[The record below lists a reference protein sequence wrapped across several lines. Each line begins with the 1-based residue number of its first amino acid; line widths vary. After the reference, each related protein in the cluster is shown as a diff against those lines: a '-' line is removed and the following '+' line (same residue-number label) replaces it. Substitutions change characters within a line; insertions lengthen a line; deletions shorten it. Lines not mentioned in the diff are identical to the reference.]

1 MLGMMNYQ
9 ATIKA
14 GVAGSQVNSVI
25 QMDGAI
31 FFEA

>member
-14 GVAGSQVNSVI
+14 RVAGGQVNSVI